1 MRGGCA
7 GWRHLETHSV
17 TPLSVFGRYAM
28 PSFVLSNTD
37 LIDILTLSDSGDP
50 PPSWARAWA
59 ESVAVHAH
67 VEVRPRRAARRNLW
81 AMRLDEA
88 VRRTERPAVIVAY
101 GVSCFALAWWAR
113 LSPTPYVERVTG
125 ALLVRPFG
133 ASIAVSS
140 HGARAYMGPKTRFP
154 FRSIVVGDGDGD
166 QRAQVL
172 AESWGSN
179 FIGFDG
185 FDREEEGV
193 GEELGAH
200 ALRIGTGL
208 IERLGAGANGAA
220 PPPKPSFTRPN
231 EQADCPAATL

>member
-1 MRGGCA
+1 
-7 GWRHLETHSV
+7 
-17 TPLSVFGRYAM
+17 M
-28 PSFVLSNTD
+28 PSFALPNAD
-37 LIDILTLSDSGDP
+37 LLDILTLSDSGDP
-50 PPSWARAWA
+50 PPGWARAWA

-67 VEVRPRRAARRNLW
+67 VEVKPRRAVRRNLW

-88 VRRTERPAVIVAY
+88 VRRAERPAVIVAY

-140 HGARAYMGPKTRFP
+140 QGARTYMGPKTLFP

-166 QRAQVL
+166 ERAQVL
-172 AESWGSN
+172 ARSWGSD

-185 FDREEEGV
+185 FDRDDKEGEDGL
-193 GEELGAH
+193 GEGMGAH

-208 IERLGAGANGAA
+208 IERLAGARLVAVPA
-220 PPPKPSFTRPN
+220 PKPSFTRPN
-231 EQADCPAATL
+231 EQADCPAMAL

>member
-1 MRGGCA
+1 
-7 GWRHLETHSV
+7 
-17 TPLSVFGRYAM
+17 M
-28 PSFVLSNTD
+28 PSFALPNAE
-37 LIDILTLSDSGDP
+37 LLDILTLSDSGDP

-67 VEVRPRRAARRNLW
+67 VEVKPRRAVQRNLW

-133 ASIAVSS
+133 ASVAVSS
-140 HGARAYMGPKTRFP
+140 RGARDYMGPKTQFP

-166 QRAQVL
+166 ARAQVL
-172 AESWGSN
+172 ARSWGSN

-185 FDREEEGV
+185 FDRDDQG
-193 GEELGAH
+193 GEDGLGAH

-208 IERLGAGANGAA
+208 IERLAGARLVAVQA
-220 PPPKPSFTRPN
+220 PKPSFTRPN
-231 EQADCPAATL
+231 EQADCPTMVL

>member
-1 MRGGCA
+1 
-7 GWRHLETHSV
+7 
-17 TPLSVFGRYAM
+17 M
-28 PSFVLSNTD
+28 PSFALPNAD
-37 LIDILTLSDSGDP
+37 LLDILTLSDSGDP
-50 PPSWARAWA
+50 PPSWARNWA

-67 VEVRPRRAARRNLW
+67 VEVRPRRAVRRNLW

-140 HGARAYMGPKTRFP
+140 RGARDYMGPKTQFP

-166 QRAQVL
+166 ERAQIL
-172 AESWGSN
+172 ASSWGSD

-185 FDREEEGV
+185 FDRDDEDGEEG
-193 GEELGAH
+193 LGAH
-200 ALRIGTGL
+200 ALAIGTGL
-208 IERLGAGANGAA
+208 IGRLAGTGPALRWS
-220 PPPKPSFTRPN
+220 PKPSFTRPN
-231 EQADCPAATL
+231 EQADCPAMVL